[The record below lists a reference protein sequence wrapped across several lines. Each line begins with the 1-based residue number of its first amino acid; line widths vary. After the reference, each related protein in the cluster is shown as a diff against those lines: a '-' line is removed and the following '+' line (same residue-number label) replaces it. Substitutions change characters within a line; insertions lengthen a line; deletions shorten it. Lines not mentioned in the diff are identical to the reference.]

1 MIDTMLRD
9 ELQREFE
16 NLKDMKSGTEEHK
29 VGVDS
34 LTKLLDRAIEMDK
47 LEADVQEKAENR
59 EVDIGL
65 KEKQMQEDKKDQIVK
80 NCLTAVSLIAS
91 VGLTIW
97 GSCKSWKFEETGTIT
112 STAGIEFMKKL
123 FHMK

>member
-16 NLKDMKSGTEEHK
+16 NLKDMKSGTEEHR

-59 EVDIGL
+59 EVDISL
-65 KEKQMQEDKKDQIVK
+65 KEKQLQEDKKDRIVK

-112 STAGIEFMKKL
+112 STAGREFMKKL

>member
-59 EVDIGL
+59 EVDASL
-65 KEKQMQEDKKDQIVK
+65 KEKQMQEDKKDRIVK

-91 VGLTIW
+91 VGLTVW
-97 GSCKSWKFEETGTIT
+97 GSCKSWKFEETGTIA
-112 STAGIEFMKKL
+112 STAGREFMKKL

>member
-59 EVDIGL
+59 EVDVSL
-65 KEKQMQEDKKDQIVK
+65 KEKQMQEDKKDRIVK
-80 NCLTAVSLIAS
+80 NCLTTVSLIAS

-112 STAGIEFMKKL
+112 STAGREFMKKL

>member
-1 MIDTMLRD
+1 MIETMLRD

-16 NLKDMKSGTEEHK
+16 NLKDMKSGAEEHK

-59 EVDIGL
+59 EVDVGL
-65 KEKQMQEDKKDQIVK
+65 KEKQMQEDKKDRIVK

-112 STAGIEFMKKL
+112 STAGREFMKKL

>member
-65 KEKQMQEDKKDQIVK
+65 KEKQMQEDKKDRIVK

-112 STAGIEFMKKL
+112 STAGREFMKKL